1 MKSKFFRSLL
11 ALTVALCLLAA
22 LPSLAEA
29 RYPAQGETVTD
40 DANVLSQTMARDI
53 ASYAE
58 EAEDETQDSK
68 DTVSANTVTSNNTVT
83 AAVADDSNKIFI
95 ESPEGSEVYLDTNYV
110 GIAPISFLKT
120 AGTHVITLRKNGYV
134 TKSYTIQVDSVKKD
148 VTYSFSD
155 LISES

>member
-58 EAEDETQDSK
+58 EVESETNVKIHIALVSFLDGETPQKYADALFTRWELGENDLLLMGAAAEDTFAFS
-68 DTVSANTVTSNNTVT
+68 
-83 AAVADDSNKIFI
+83 
-95 ESPEGSEVYLDTNYV
+95 
-110 GIAPISFLKT
+110 
-120 AGTHVITLRKNGYV
+120 AGTKVIIRLK
-134 TKSYTIQVDSVKKD
+134 
-148 VTYSFSD
+148 
-155 LISES
+155 